1 MHSISRIR
9 YSVPEA
15 RTLFG
20 DLLLC
25 PSVDEAHGPE
35 FIAGREVEL
44 PRGANSKAAQV
55 AMVIW
60 VPPALKHKLAE
71 WSTANISYE
80 NHETYNLL
88 HNWVFASFDSGEE
101 SLFIP
106 CDAFPTLYMT
116 GNTVVRLVFVSE
128 DEVIDVVHRF
138 GGEQAEA
145 VIGGLQGQCACAG
158 PNYNPYRIYSEEEL
172 VAVEHLGNVIKF
184 PGWPVQ
190 PDNL

>member
-35 FIAGREVEL
+35 FIAGREVAL
-44 PRGANSKAAQV
+44 PRGANSRAAQV

-71 WSTANISYE
+71 WSAADISYE
-80 NHETYNLL
+80 NHETHNLL
-88 HNWVFASFDSGEE
+88 HNWVFAANHDSVAWLRFLGFTVHTPEPHGPYAQ
-101 SLFIP
+101 LFRYF
-106 CDAFPTLYMT
+106 C
-116 GNTVVRLVFVSE
+116 R
-128 DEVIDVVHRF
+128 
-138 GGEQAEA
+138 EA
-145 VIGGLQGQCACAG
+145 V
-158 PNYNPYRIYSEEEL
+158 
-172 VAVEHLGNVIKF
+172 
-184 PGWPVQ
+184 
-190 PDNL
+190 